1 MTRKGILILGHGSSY
16 RYNER
21 IMELQQQRLKEMG
34 FQDVYIGYNKM
45 SEPTIE
51 ESLSQMIKDGIDE
64 VIAIPFFIASG
75 LHMENEMPP
84 KLGLEKGVKDGKVTI
99 GGKEIMMHFGEPFG
113 KDPLLTKI
121 LKEKICD
128 LRTSDNA
135 ASIIIGHGSKLGY
148 NKEVIMENAKRLT
161 EMGVPR
167 VYYAFN
173 ELNEPGIEEIVDKAI
188 AEGADEIVALP
199 LFISEGDHLK
209 NDIPPKI
216 HLMDGIRE
224 GTFRHD
230 GKMIDV
236 KYAEPIGKD
245 PRLTELFAAK
255 IRSY

>member
-1 MTRKGILILGHGSSY
+1 MSRKGVLILGHGSSY

-34 FQDVYIGYNKM
+34 FNDVYIGYNKM

-51 ESLSQMIKDGIDE
+51 ESVSQMVKDGIDE
-64 VIAIPFFIASG
+64 IIAIPFFIASG
-75 LHMENEMPP
+75 LHMADEMPP
-84 KLGLEKGVKDGKVTI
+84 KLGLNKDQKDGMVTI
-99 GGKEIMMHFGEPFG
+99 DGKQVMMHFGEPFG
-113 KDPLLTKI
+113 MDPMLTTI

-128 LRTSDNA
+128 LRTKEK
-135 ASIIIGHGSKLGY
+135 ASCIVIGHGSKLPY
-148 NKEVIMENAKRLT
+148 NKEVIIENAKRLK
-161 EMGVPR
+161 EMGMPDVR
-167 VYYAFN
+167 YAFN
-173 ELNEPGIEEIVDKAI
+173 ELNEPSIEEVLDQAI
-188 AEGADEIVALP
+188 ADGAEEIIALP

-224 GTFRHD
+224 GTFRHS
-230 GKMIDV
+230 GRMIDV
-236 KYAEPIGKD
+236 KYAEPVGKD

>member
-1 MTRKGILILGHGSSY
+1 MSRKGVLILGHGSSY

-45 SEPTIE
+45 SKPTIE
-51 ESLSQMIKDGIDE
+51 DSLSQMVKDGIDE

-75 LHMENEMPP
+75 LHMEDEMPP
-84 KLGLEKGVKDGKVTI
+84 KLGLEKGVKDGMVTI
-99 GGKEIMMHFGEPFG
+99 DGKKIMMHFGEPFG

-128 LRTSDNA
+128 LRTKEK
-135 ASIIIGHGSKLGY
+135 ASCIVIGHGSKLPY
-148 NKEVIMENAKRLT
+148 NKEVIIENAKRLK
-161 EMGVPR
+161 EMGLPDVR
-167 VYYAFN
+167 YAFN
-173 ELNEPGIEEIVDKAI
+173 ELNEPSIEEVLDQAI
-188 AEGADEIVALP
+188 ADGAEEIIALP

-224 GTFRHD
+224 GTFRHS
-230 GKMIDV
+230 GRMIDV
-236 KYAEPIGKD
+236 KYAEPVGKD

>member
-1 MTRKGILILGHGSSY
+1 MARKGVLILGHGSSY

-21 IMELQQQRLKEMG
+21 IMELQQQRLKDMG
-34 FQDVYIGYNKM
+34 FEDVYIGYNKM

-51 ESLSQMIKDGIDE
+51 ESLSQMVKDGIDE

-75 LHMENEMPP
+75 LHMERDIPP
-84 KLGLEKGVKDGKVTI
+84 KLMLQKGEMDKKVI
-99 GGKEIMMHFGEPFG
+99 VDGKEIMMHFGEPFG
-113 KDPLLTKI
+113 MDPLLTKI

-128 LRTSDNA
+128 LKTSDKA
-135 ASIIIGHGSKLGY
+135 ASIVIGHGSKLPY
-148 NKEVIMENAKRLT
+148 NKQVIMENAKRLN
-161 EMGVPR
+161 EMGIGK

-173 ELNEPGIEEIVDKAI
+173 ELDEPGIPEVLDKAI
-188 AEGADEIVALP
+188 MEGADEIIALP

-224 GTFRHD
+224 GTFRYN
-230 GKMIDV
+230 GRMIGV
-236 KYAEPIGKD
+236 KYAEPVGKD

>member
-1 MTRKGILILGHGSSY
+1 MARKGVLILGHGSSY

-34 FQDVYIGYNKM
+34 FKDVYIGYNKM

-51 ESLSQMIKDGIDE
+51 ESLSQMVKDGIDE

-75 LHMENEMPP
+75 LHMERDIPP
-84 KLGLEKGVKDGKVTI
+84 KLGLTKDEKDKKVI
-99 GGKEIMMHFGEPFG
+99 IDGKEIMMHFGEPFG
-113 KDPLLTKI
+113 MDPLLTKI

-128 LRTSDNA
+128 LRTGKNTA
-135 ASIIIGHGSKLGY
+135 CIVIGHGSKLPY
-148 NKEVIMENAKRLT
+148 NKEVIIENAKRLG
-161 EMGVPR
+161 EMGILN

-173 ELNEPGIEEIVDKAI
+173 ELNEPKIEDVLDKAI
-188 AEGADEIVALP
+188 MNGADEIIALP

-224 GTFRHD
+224 GTFRYA
-230 GKMIDV
+230 GRMIDV
-236 KYAEPIGKD
+236 KYAEPVGKD